1 MIQIVMLV
9 AEIILMILKEDLS
22 AESATSKVSKSS
34 GIDYKSLY
42 NRIPNKYK

>member
-1 MIQIVMLV
+1 MIQIAMLI
-9 AEIILMILKEDLS
+9 AEIILMILKEGLS
-22 AESATSKVSKSS
+22 VESATSKVSKSS